1 MEDAVPERQD
11 VELSTSVVCDSGT
24 YPTGQAMFNSER
36 EAILMKQVQLH
47 GINDV
52 RLMDVPEPN
61 CGPDDVVV
69 DVAFCG
75 ICGSDMG
82 YISAG
87 GARGPGGP
95 AMALGHEFAGTISA
109 IGAQVSHWRVGQMV
123 TVSPMS
129 SANLIGNG
137 GPEGAFAAQVCI
149 RDAEAPGTVLALPEG
164 LSPEL
169 GALAEPLSVA
179 FHAVSRVPLNAESQ
193 VLVTGAGPIGLCC
206 VLALKYFGVKD
217 VVVVEPSEFRRNTA
231 LRLGADAVFPQADGA
246 FWEAL
251 FQRHGED
258 NSFFGMRLA
267 RTDAYFECSGF
278 DQILN
283 GLLNFAR
290 PRAEIMLIAA
300 YKHEIALKVSMVMG
314 KELRLAGSMGSGD
327 SFTMALEYLKTHG
340 DKAAPL
346 ISHRFKL
353 AHFDQALATARD
365 ASIAAKVLVMP

>member
-1 MEDAVPERQD
+1 
-11 VELSTSVVCDSGT
+11 
-24 YPTGQAMFNSER
+24 
-36 EAILMKQVQLH
+36 MKQVQLH

-75 ICGSDMG
+75 ICGSDLG

-109 IGAQVSHWRVGQMV
+109 IGAQVRHWRVGQMV

-179 FHAVSRVPLNAESQ
+179 FHAVSRVPLNL
-193 VLVTGAGPIGLCC
+193 VLWMMVH
-206 VLALKYFGVKD
+206 LA
-217 VVVVEPSEFRRNTA
+217 
-231 LRLGADAVFPQADGA
+231 
-246 FWEAL
+246 
-251 FQRHGED
+251 
-258 NSFFGMRLA
+258 
-267 RTDAYFECSGF
+267 
-278 DQILN
+278 
-283 GLLNFAR
+283 
-290 PRAEIMLIAA
+290 
-300 YKHEIALKVSMVMG
+300 
-314 KELRLAGSMGSGD
+314 
-327 SFTMALEYLKTHG
+327 
-340 DKAAPL
+340 
-346 ISHRFKL
+346 
-353 AHFDQALATARD
+353 
-365 ASIAAKVLVMP
+365 